1 MGYGGII
8 KTVVRVAASVI
19 GGITCGPPCAAI
31 GSAVATGATGGSFK
45 ESLMAGATSYIG
57 SSISR
62 GISRG
67 ITGAEANIAANDAIN
82 QMGTTFVDST
92 GATVVPPGGRI
103 PGFIGDLDGF
113 AGAGTE
119 LTGDIA
125 TTGLADASLAALR
138 SPIDAPISKFLDT
151 TFGTVGG
158 VNRSPFNM
166 FMDASKQTLDQLG
179 FDVAKV
185 PFSVAGSVAGG
196 IGELTLNQ
204 ALNMDLPEIDDVL
217 GQKWGPE
224 QIAALKQE
232 ARNALSQEA
241 FDRLI
246 GDTINPGLSDEEFR
260 KVIAAGIERENIGL
274 GAEATEPEFRQVF
287 DNPDLGRLILA
298 DEEDL
303 RRQTFGEQIGET
315 FPGGAFKSLDD
326 SIIQSIVDER
336 AGPARQQVS
345 NLQARGNLNP
355 IGGQQAN
362 LFLSGQEEGA
372 KERVREIEQGVL
384 GGAQRDVDLL
394 RGQAE
399 TGATGYRLGDDLFD
413 IKPFAEQREKLVT
426 ERQGTLGE
434 DVRSAIGSEP
444 LFDIGGALR
453 TGSRAQGPV
462 SGAAPNQSFLDAI
475 AAREA
480 TSGRDKRGLGTRGS
494 GAF

>member
-8 KTVVRVAASVI
+8 KTVVRVAASVV
-19 GGITCGPPCAAI
+19 GGMACGPPCAAI

-45 ESLMAGATSYIG
+45 EALMAGATSYIG
-57 SSISR
+57 SSISQGVTGAIGEAGQASELSSR
-62 GISRG
+62 LADGSAFASTVGDGSTIIKDVSGNILATGDLAAQAIDPSLLTSSLTAVGEAAAPINTGISEFLTSNFGDVGG
-67 ITGAEANIAANDAIN
+67 IVRTGYDFLANEGAKTLGQLGFDTAA
-82 QMGTTFVDST
+82 
-92 GATVVPPGGRI
+92 VP
-103 PGFIGDLDGF
+103 F
-113 AGAGTE
+113 
-119 LTGDIA
+119 DIV
-125 TTGLADASLAALR
+125 G
-138 SPIDAPISKFLDT
+138 
-151 TFGTVGG
+151 GTVGG
-158 VNRSPFNM
+158 L
-166 FMDASKQTLDQLG
+166 A
-179 FDVAKV
+179 
-185 PFSVAGSVAGG
+185 
-196 IGELTLNQ
+196 ELTLNQ
-204 ALNMDLPEIDDVL
+204 ALNADIAGLDDVL
-217 GQKWGPE
+217 SQKFTPQ
-224 QIAALKQE
+224 QIAALRQE

-260 KVIAAGIERENIGL
+260 KVIAAGIERENVGL
-274 GAEATEPEFRQVF
+274 GADVTEPEFRQVF

-298 DEEDL
+298 DEEGL

-384 GGAQRDVDLL
+384 GGAQRDVNLL

-426 ERQGTLGE
+426 ERQGSLGE

-444 LFDIGGALR
+444 LFDISGALR

-475 AAREA
+475 AAREG
-480 TSGRDKRGLGTRGS
+480 SGGRDKRGLGTRGS

>member
-8 KTVVRVAASVI
+8 KTVVRVAASVV
-19 GGITCGPPCAAI
+19 GGMACGPPCAAI

-45 ESLMAGATSYIG
+45 EALIAGATSYIG
-57 SSISR
+57 SSISQ
-62 GISRG
+62 GVSGSIS
-67 ITGAEANIAANDAIN
+67 EAGKASELAGQIAD
-82 QMGTTFVDST
+82 GT
-92 GATVVPPGGRI
+92 ATVTTDAAGSTIIIGNTVGTAGDI
-103 PGFIGDLDGF
+103 LASGDL
-113 AGAGTE
+113 AA
-119 LTGDIA
+119 A
-125 TTGLADASLAALR
+125 AADPSFITSSLAAVGEAT
-138 SPIDAPISKFLDT
+138 APINTGVSEFLTSNFGDVGGVVRTGYDFLANEGAKTLGQLGFDT
-151 TFGTVGG
+151 AAVPFDIVGGTVGG
-158 VNRSPFNM
+158 L
-166 FMDASKQTLDQLG
+166 T
-179 FDVAKV
+179 
-185 PFSVAGSVAGG
+185 
-196 IGELTLNQ
+196 ELTLNQ
-204 ALNMDLPEIDDVL
+204 ALNADVPGLDDVL
-217 GQKWGPE
+217 SQKFTPQ
-224 QIAALKQE
+224 QIAALRQE

-260 KVIAAGIERENIGL
+260 KVIAAGIERENVGL
-274 GAEATEPEFRQVF
+274 GADVTEPEFRQVF

-298 DEEDL
+298 DEEGL

-345 NLQARGNLNP
+345 NLQARGSLNP

-384 GGAQRDVDLL
+384 GGAQRDVNLL

-426 ERQGTLGE
+426 ERQGSLGE

-444 LFDIGGALR
+444 LFDISGALR

-475 AAREA
+475 AAREG
-480 TSGRDKRGLGTRGS
+480 SGGRDKRGLGTRGS

>member
-19 GGITCGPPCAAI
+19 GGMACGPPCAAI

-45 ESLMAGATSYIG
+45 ESLMAGATSFIG

-62 GISRG
+62 GVTGSIS
-67 ITGAEANIAANDAIN
+67 EAGQASQLSNLIADGSAFPSTIADGSTVIKDLSGNIL
-82 QMGTTFVDST
+82 
-92 GATVVPPGGRI
+92 AT
-103 PGFIGDLDGF
+103 GDLAAQAVDPSL
-113 AGAGTE
+113 
-119 LTGDIA
+119 LTS
-125 TTGLADASLAALR
+125 SLAAVGEAA
-138 SPIDAPISKFLDT
+138 APINTGVSEFLTSNFGDVGGIVRTGYDFLANEGAKTLGQLGFDT
-151 TFGTVGG
+151 AAVPFDIVGGTVGG
-158 VNRSPFNM
+158 L
-166 FMDASKQTLDQLG
+166 A
-179 FDVAKV
+179 
-185 PFSVAGSVAGG
+185 
-196 IGELTLNQ
+196 ELTLNQ
-204 ALNMDLPEIDDVL
+204 ALNADIAGLDDVL
-217 GQKWGPE
+217 SQKFTPQ
-224 QIAALKQE
+224 QIAALRQE

-260 KVIAAGIERENIGL
+260 KVIAAGIERENVGL
-274 GAEATEPEFRQVF
+274 GADVTEPEFRQVF

-298 DEEDL
+298 DEEGL

-384 GGAQRDVDLL
+384 GGAQRDVNLL

-426 ERQGTLGE
+426 ERQGSLGE

-444 LFDIGGALR
+444 LFDISGALR

-475 AAREA
+475 AAREG
-480 TSGRDKRGLGTRGS
+480 SGGRDKRGLGTRGS